1 MEVETFKSHMGG
13 RTFEGKPGGELTI
26 ESGKCWLGEE
36 FSTERVRNGRLE
48 AQVRSGR
55 TLIKEMLRT
64 RIGNWLGGFVVLGY

>member
-1 MEVETFKSHMGG
+1 MDGGSVKLLERRRSFKSHMGG

-48 AQVRSGR
+48 AQERSGED
-55 TLIKEMLRT
+55 ID
-64 RIGNWLGGFVVLGY
+64 